1 MIEPKYPL
9 LFSKTPGD
17 RMRTRTGL
25 EIRPGWLHLAE
36 AFCDLAYAIA
46 QIPTLE
52 RKVELI
58 QAGTSPLSDEEARKV
73 RAELRRARASLPL
86 VLIKE
91 KFGVMR
97 IQMAYKTRA
106 PIAGREIL
114 RARLRAAADMAELI
128 SQKTCDCCAKP
139 GTLRQLGGWWVTL
152 CDEHLAMADEQ
163 PEALRQAYAD
173 ERSRL
178 GWVISTDYIID

>member
-46 QIPTLE
+46 QIPALE

-58 QAGTSPLSDEEARKV
+58 KAGASSLSDEEARQA

-91 KFGVMR
+91 KFGLMC
-97 IQMAYKTRA
+97 IQMAYMTRA
-106 PIAGREIL
+106 PKAGREIF

-128 SQKTCDCCAKP
+128 SKTTCDCCGKP
-139 GTLRQLGGWWVTL
+139 GALRQLGGWWVTL
-152 CDEHLAMADEQ
+152 CDEHVALADEQ
-163 PEALRQAYAD
+163 PELLRQAYAD
-173 ERSRL
+173 ERAKR
-178 GWVISTDYIID
+178 GWVISD